1 MEQSFARPTDQFAVA
16 PPSSVP
22 PGRTTQTGRKPW
34 PAGMALLIAAV
45 MAYAPPSLART
56 DLTPQALPPAPV
68 PGSDWRVSVGAGA
81 VLAPDYLGS
90 DSHTLS
96 PLLGPDIRWREDT
109 LFLSLR
115 DGLGAT
121 ILRHGPFSM
130 GAVLRPRFGRDQD
143 DNDALRGMG
152 DIRPAGEGG
161 AFLRY
166 ADPNWRGSLE
176 LRQGF
181 GGHSGLVA
189 DARLDR
195 VLHLRP
201 DLILSAG
208 PRLSWGSEDFAETY
222 FGVDAEQSRRSGY
235 QRFAPRDYWFAGVA
249 ASVTMRLD
257 TRWSVT
263 AFGEAGQIFGDA
275 ADSPLVDGR
284 GSATQALFGLT
295 LNWQFLP

>member
-1 MEQSFARPTDQFAVA
+1 MLAIAS
-16 PPSSVP
+16 PSAA
-22 PGRTTQTGRKPW
+22 QTE
-34 PAGMALLIAAV
+34 
-45 MAYAPPSLART
+45 LA
-56 DLTPQALPPAPV
+56 PQALPPAPA
-68 PGSDWRVSVGAGA
+68 PAGEWRVSIGAGA
-81 VLAPDYLGS
+81 LVSPDYLGS
-90 DSHTLS
+90 DSFTLS
-96 PLLGPDIRWREDT
+96 PLASPEIRWREDT

-121 ILRHGPFSM
+121 LLRHGNVYM
-130 GAVLRPRFGRDQD
+130 GAILRARFGRDQD

-161 AFLRY
+161 LFLRY
-166 ADPNWRGSLE
+166 ADAAWRGALE

-195 VLHLRP
+195 VLRLRQ

-222 FGVDAEQSRRSGY
+222 FGVDTEQARRSGY
-235 QRFAPRDYWFAGVA
+235 ARFTPQDYWFAGVA
-249 ASVTMRLD
+249 ASVTYVLD
-257 TRWSVT
+257 DRWSVT
-263 AFGEAGQIFGDA
+263 AFGEVGRILGDA

-284 GSATQALFGLT
+284 GSATQALFGLV
-295 LNWQFLP
+295 LGWRFLP

>member
-1 MEQSFARPTDQFAVA
+1 
-16 PPSSVP
+16 
-22 PGRTTQTGRKPW
+22 
-34 PAGMALLIAAV
+34 MAQGVLVGAV
-45 MAYAPPSLART
+45 MLVFGTPSQSQS
-56 DLTPQALPPAPV
+56 DLTPQVLPPAPA
-68 PGSDWRVSVGAGA
+68 PAGEWRVSIGAGA
-81 VLAPDYLGS
+81 LLSPDYLGS
-90 DSHTLS
+90 DRYSFS
-96 PLLGPDIRWREDT
+96 PLLSPDIRWREDT

-121 ILRHGPFSM
+121 LLRHGNVSM
-130 GAVLRPRFGRDQD
+130 GLVLRPRFGRDQD

-152 DIRPAGEGG
+152 DVRAAGEGG

-195 VLHLRP
+195 VLRLRP
-201 DLILSAG
+201 DIILAAG

-222 FGVDAEQSRRSGY
+222 FGVDAEQARRTGY
-235 QRFAPRDYWFAGVA
+235 ARFAPQDYWFAGVA
-249 ASVTMRLD
+249 ASLTLVLD
-257 TRWSVT
+257 SSWSVT
-263 AFGEAGQIFGDA
+263 AFGEVGRILGDA

-284 GSATQALFGLT
+284 GNATQGVLGLAVG
-295 LNWQFLP
+295 WQFTR

>member
-1 MEQSFARPTDQFAVA
+1 MGQSCAPPAARFADARP
-16 PPSSVP
+16 SSFS
-22 PGRTTQTGRKPW
+22 PGRDRRNGTRP
-34 PAGMALLIAAV
+34 PAARIALLVAAV
-45 MAYAPPSLART
+45 LAFESPARAQT
-56 DLTPQALPPAPV
+56 DLTPQAMPPPSTA
-68 PGSDWRVSVGAGA
+68 GGEWRVSVGAGA
-81 VLAPDYLGS
+81 LLSPDYLGS

-96 PLLGPDIRWREDT
+96 PLLSPDIRWRQDT

-121 ILRHGPFSM
+121 LLRHGPVSM
-130 GAVLRPRFGRDQD
+130 GVVLRPRFGRDQD

-161 AFLRY
+161 LFMRY
-166 ADPNWRGSLE
+166 ANPNWRGALE

-195 VLHLRP
+195 VLRLRP
-201 DLILSAG
+201 DLILTAG

-222 FGVDAEQSRRSGY
+222 FGVDVEQSRRSGY
-235 QRFAPRDYWFAGVA
+235 QRFAPQDYWFAGVA
-249 ASVTMRLD
+249 ASLTLQLD
-257 TRWSVT
+257 TRWSLT
-263 AFGEAGQIFGDA
+263 AFGEAGQILGDA